1 MRILSGIKKEVLEIL
16 HDQTMLL
23 VLLIFPIFIMLFMG
37 SSFRSIEIN
46 GLPIGLTG
54 ASNTS
59 AETLFNHLDQ
69 SAAFKLQNFETEQDA
84 MQAFTNGQLRAVI
97 IVPEG
102 FDQALLNGN
111 GSTIRIVVDN
121 SDLALE
127 QSILAAMTSVIGSSS
142 TNITKNYI
150 SNAWMELKELN
161 HSASLLAT
169 DITTTRNNMQETKTT
184 LIGIRNKIDSIEIE
198 SLKQSLIEASEDSN
212 QLQTFISMQQNELNN
227 MTNANERM
235 LNETDIFIQNASFA
249 LDKSISTVRD
259 THEKLSD
266 QIGDLEN
273 TVNTIDV
280 TTNGLEVIRDS
291 SGDAAT
297 ILALNLN
304 IGTLESLK
312 TTTSNQIAATRIEIS
327 DLESLNRTLYSF
339 NDSLDKYSGELATAR
354 TDIEGIAVM
363 HELLN
368 NISVKINDINDSFS
382 NALVEIEKLEYLLN
396 EIDETTSQIDITLD
410 SALNQT
416 SSVDT
421 LINSLQQ
428 TVAVQTGKNPDI
440 IASPLSIDV
449 QNQYK
454 RTSFVDFM
462 MPQIISISLL
472 LSCLLIGSLSI
483 VREKIGKTIVRA
495 LLAPGALATLIISK
509 IMTLVLLSIGQIVLI
524 LVVALMVFGVVGPEN
539 ILMLLMGIVISSL
552 VLASIGVLIG
562 FYAKSE
568 SAAIQSSLL
577 LAIPMLFLGNII
589 FSSDLLPNYT
599 QILQQLL
606 PLAHVTNIFKMILIT
621 NGNPT
626 VDMVAL
632 ISYFVL
638 LAILLG
644 YIIVR
649 KRDMLNYS

>member
-59 AETLFNHLDQ
+59 AETLFNDLDQ

-562 FYAKSE
+562 F
-568 SAAIQSSLL
+568 
-577 LAIPMLFLGNII
+577 
-589 FSSDLLPNYT
+589 
-599 QILQQLL
+599 
-606 PLAHVTNIFKMILIT
+606 
-621 NGNPT
+621 
-626 VDMVAL
+626 
-632 ISYFVL
+632 
-638 LAILLG
+638 
-644 YIIVR
+644 
-649 KRDMLNYS
+649 

>member
-59 AETLFNHLDQ
+59 AETLFNDLDQ